1 MQHRL
6 FARFLSDQR
15 GVFAVTFGLMAIV
28 LVAMA
33 GAVVDYIQVDQVR
46 TRAQIALDAAA
57 LALQPQIYTKSD
69 DELKTTAQLL
79 LSERMSDPHVTAV
92 VDAVNTDTEDG
103 QLLLRA
109 ELTVPMAFVSL
120 VGFDEMTTHIIS
132 QVTRKKLYVEVAMV
146 LDNSGSMDDYSRM
159 TNLKSAATC
168 ATNILFFGTCHPNGT
183 EHKSP
188 NTKIGIVPFTTFV
201 NVGTGNRN
209 ASWMDQ
215 SGASPVSSMNFDDD
229 DNDNNPYT
237 AVVNRWTLYDQLSD
251 VSWEGC
257 VESRPSPYDTDDT
270 TPEIANPSTLFV
282 PTFAPDE
289 SDNDTFSQGWYNYRY
304 YNDYLDDSPSSCY
317 HVRGTCS
324 RSYSYYY
331 GYTYR
336 LSLANGTT
344 LTGGTNVCSC
354 SGGYPCS
361 YSSSSAQGLSVRE
374 KQERVCKYSGS
385 VGYLSSDKG
394 PNADCPALPILP
406 LTDSPS
412 TVTTEIS
419 NMNANGGTNIQ
430 AGAIWGFRTLS
441 PTEPFTQG
449 RDYNTATAKVMIIM
463 TDGQNW
469 SNVMNGNIN
478 NNYYYTWYGFMH
490 PDADRT
496 RIGTYNSEDDT
507 SYRSKMNGRTEDVCT
522 NAKAAGI
529 TIYTVGLDPPDTA
542 TRTMLENCA
551 SQSSKAYFPS
561 DPSELDTVFASI
573 AEQLSQL
580 RIER

>member
-6 FARFLSDQR
+6 LARFLRDQR

-28 LVAMA
+28 LVAMG

-46 TRAQIALDAAA
+46 TRAQIALDSAA
-57 LALQPQIYTKSD
+57 LALQPEIYTKTK
-69 DELKTTAQLL
+69 EQLKETAQAL
-79 LSERMSDPHVTAV
+79 LSERIGDANITAL
-92 VDAVNTDTEDG
+92 VDAVDTNTEDG
-103 QLLLRA
+103 QLFLRA

-120 VGFDEMTTHIIS
+120 IGYNEMTTHIIS
-132 QVTRKKLYVEVAMV
+132 QVTRKKLNIEVSMV
-146 LDNSGSMDDYSRM
+146 LDNSRSMDDYGRM

-168 ATNILFFGTCHPNGT
+168 ATNILFFGACYPAGT
-183 EHKSP
+183 ETKSP
-188 NTKIGIVPFTTFV
+188 NTKIGIVPFTSFV
-201 NVGTGNRN
+201 NVGTGNRY

-215 SGASPVSSMNFDDD
+215 TGASPVSSINFDDD
-229 DNDNNPYT
+229 DNDNNAYT
-237 AVVNRWTLYDQLSD
+237 VSVNRWTLYDQLTD

-257 VESRPSPYDTDDT
+257 VEARPNPYDTDDT

-282 PTFAPDE
+282 PVFAPDE
-289 SDNDTFSQGWYNYRY
+289 SDNDTFSQGWYNYSY
-304 YNDYLDDSPSSCY
+304 YNDYLDDSPSSCN

-324 RSYSYYY
+324 RTYSYYY

-336 LSLANGTT
+336 LGLANGTT
-344 LTGGTNVCSC
+344 LTGGSDVCSC
-354 SGGYPCS
+354 SGSYPCS
-361 YSSSSAQGLSVRE
+361 YSSSSTRGLSVRE

-394 PNADCPALPILP
+394 PNGECPALPILP
-406 LTDSPS
+406 LTDNPS
-412 TVTTEIS
+412 TVTSHIAS
-419 NMNANGGTNIQ
+419 MNPKGGTNIQ
-430 AGAIWGFRTLS
+430 SGAIWGFRTLS
-441 PTEPFTQG
+441 PGEPFTQG

-469 SNVMNGNIN
+469 SNILNSNIN

-496 RIGTYNSEDDT
+496 RIGTYNSENDT
-507 SYRSKMNGRTEDVCT
+507 SFRAKMNARTEDVCT

-542 TRTMLENCA
+542 TETMLENCA
-551 SQSSKAYFPS
+551 SQSSMAYFPDS
-561 DPSELDTVFASI
+561 PSELNSVFASI